1 MDAINYDAEL
11 RRAGANATQGWRRL
25 GFVAL
30 HHALGTAGLI
40 IMAVGF
46 IGLLLSFVMWDS
58 WMGAGYF
65 SRPPDE
71 RTLRQDPRR

>member
-1 MDAINYDAEL
+1 MGIPL
-11 RRAGANATQGWRRL
+11 SLLVIGFGAFLAFAVTGSTS
-25 GFVAL
+25 GFDVQA
-30 HHALGTAGLI
+30 AGLI

-71 RTLRQDPRR
+71 RTLRQDQRR